1 MTKQLRAFRQTTT
14 YLGVAVIAIL
24 WGGIYL
30 LASREHDR
38 AYRNAVRQGSNLT
51 RMLEEY
57 VGRVVRQSDSSLLAL
72 RRAYEN
78 DPDNFD
84 LAVWAGTNQEN
95 NDLTVQ
101 FGISSAAG
109 FIRQSTQGPVTTP
122 IYVGDRP
129 HFQFQVGH
137 PEDDQLYISTPI
149 IGRISQKEAIQFS
162 RRLST
167 PDGAFN
173 GVVVTS
179 IDVKQLENIFSAL
192 DIGRAGIVSLVGFD
206 GIIRAR
212 GGADQDA
219 QRFTGKSIGNS
230 PALAAPPQA
239 PDGHYWNTSNRSAK
253 FDNVVRL
260 MSYRAVDGL
269 PLVVIVGMS
278 GEEIFRQ
285 ANDMTRHHV
294 LIGIVLTAIVLVVMA
309 LGAAGRAHVLST
321 NAELQ
326 RSKKSLEQSN
336 HLLRT
341 ALANMTHGLSMFDSD
356 HRLVMCNDRYA
367 EMYGL
372 TPEQTKP
379 GTSLQSIL
387 EARMAS
393 GMAPQDSAQ
402 YVMMRINQV
411 AGCQAFSSENELTDG
426 RVIFVNHQP
435 MPDGGWV
442 AIHNDIT
449 EHSNVERA
457 LVDST
462 EALKKSN
469 ARFAA
474 ALQNMSQ
481 GLCMFDAR
489 HRILVANERYRQIY
503 NLPEELV
510 KPGTRFEAI
519 VDYRRVSGN
528 FNGPDPE
535 EYAAAQFRN
544 STDIEK
550 LGNGRVVMIL
560 RHAMADGC
568 WLTTH
573 EDITERWR
581 TETRVAYL
589 AHHDALTG
597 LANRASLVEKIEDA
611 CSRYR
616 WRGEEFNVLMVDLDR
631 FKQVN
636 DTFGHPSGDDLLKQ
650 VAERLRG
657 ALKEAD
663 VLARLGGDEFAIIQ
677 FDDSKQTDA
686 AEALAAQILALV
698 AEPFSVGGIDVGIG
712 ASIGIALSP
721 EHGTHADDLL
731 KKADL
736 ALYHAKSSGRN
747 RYAIFESALGR
758 AAVEKHT
765 LENEMRRALARKEF
779 EVFFQPIVD
788 TKTLQMRSAET
799 LIRWHHPEK
808 GLVSPDHFI
817 PLAEES
823 GTILQIGEWV
833 LETACKEAMKWP
845 SPVKVAVNL
854 SAVQLRSANF
864 LDYVMCVLV
873 ESGLPPERLEIEV
886 TETALID
893 QGSDC
898 IALLRK
904 LKNLGITVALD
915 DFGTGYSSLNQLTMF
930 PFDKIKIDKSFTR
943 NMTTRTDCAA
953 IISAVLALAH
963 SMNIDTTAEG
973 VETEDQLRI
982 LRMAGV
988 STIQGYLIQRPCPAG
1003 ELKFDGY
1010 EVSGAV
1016 EDAA

>member
-1 MTKQLRAFRQTTT
+1 
-14 YLGVAVIAIL
+14 
-24 WGGIYL
+24 
-30 LASREHDR
+30 
-38 AYRNAVRQGSNLT
+38 
-51 RMLEEY
+51 
-57 VGRVVRQSDSSLLAL
+57 
-72 RRAYEN
+72 
-78 DPDNFD
+78 
-84 LAVWAGTNQEN
+84 
-95 NDLTVQ
+95 
-101 FGISSAAG
+101 
-109 FIRQSTQGPVTTP
+109 
-122 IYVGDRP
+122 
-129 HFQFQVGH
+129 
-137 PEDDQLYISTPI
+137 
-149 IGRISQKEAIQFS
+149 
-162 RRLST
+162 
-167 PDGAFN
+167 
-173 GVVVTS
+173 
-179 IDVKQLENIFSAL
+179 
-192 DIGRAGIVSLVGFD
+192 
-206 GIIRAR
+206 
-212 GGADQDA
+212 
-219 QRFTGKSIGNS
+219 
-230 PALAAPPQA
+230 
-239 PDGHYWNTSNRSAK
+239 
-253 FDNVVRL
+253 
-260 MSYRAVDGL
+260 
-269 PLVVIVGMS
+269 
-278 GEEIFRQ
+278 
-285 ANDMTRHHV
+285 
-294 LIGIVLTAIVLVVMA
+294 
-309 LGAAGRAHVLST
+309 
-321 NAELQ
+321 
-326 RSKKSLEQSN
+326 
-336 HLLRT
+336 
-341 ALANMTHGLSMFDSD
+341 
-356 HRLVMCNDRYA
+356 
-367 EMYGL
+367 
-372 TPEQTKP
+372 
-379 GTSLQSIL
+379 
-387 EARMAS
+387 
-393 GMAPQDSAQ
+393 
-402 YVMMRINQV
+402 
-411 AGCQAFSSENELTDG
+411 
-426 RVIFVNHQP
+426 
-435 MPDGGWV
+435 
-442 AIHNDIT
+442 
-449 EHSNVERA
+449 
-457 LVDST
+457 
-462 EALKKSN
+462 
-469 ARFAA
+469 
-474 ALQNMSQ
+474 
-481 GLCMFDAR
+481 
-489 HRILVANERYRQIY
+489 
-503 NLPEELV
+503 
-510 KPGTRFEAI
+510 
-519 VDYRRVSGN
+519 
-528 FNGPDPE
+528 
-535 EYAAAQFRN
+535 
-544 STDIEK
+544 
-550 LGNGRVVMIL
+550 
-560 RHAMADGC
+560 
-568 WLTTH
+568 
-573 EDITERWR
+573 
-581 TETRVAYL
+581 
-589 AHHDALTG
+589 
-597 LANRASLVEKIEDA
+597 
-611 CSRYR
+611 
-616 WRGEEFNVLMVDLDR
+616 MVDLDR

-845 SPVKVAVNL
+845 LPVKVAVNL